1 MIFPKVAAL
10 SLAVQLIKVN
20 GSDVDCSQETNKKAP
35 ECICRLQNNWGL
47 DVCQKF
53 LENDFQSNI
62 INGEEVPPNVYP
74 WFARSTLG
82 SGWGGCGGSLISSE
96 YVLTAAHCVEGRVNT
111 LLSNGGY
118 QIGALCSPYGPN
130 DTDNC
135 QQEVESFGI
144 SSIDMHPS
152 YNPGTLQHDLALVRL
167 DGTSTITPVP
177 IDLGDVSPGY
187 EDLSLKQNLWP
198 IGFGTTETG
207 SVTSKLMH
215 VNVNYVK
222 QSTCNSA
229 YSGDIT
235 NDMMC
240 AADTNQDSCQG
251 DSGGPLYDSDNEVLV
266 GVVSWGYGCALAQY
280 PGVYSRISNQISWIK
295 EKVCAEHGAPKPGFC
310 ITGPTPSPSPPPPT
324 PAPTPCGGSIVKVEV
339 NTDNYPQETSWSLVN
354 KCTDQTV
361 FSVSQGQYTSAG
373 ETYSEEICVP
383 SNAEYSFTISDSYGD
398 GICCGYGT
406 GSYTVALAGENVA
419 SGGEFGGSE
428 ETSFGSC
435 NASPT
440 TPSPTKSPTESPTAA
455 PTKSPTDTPTKSPT
469 SAPTKSPTAPP
480 VSNDCSNGKV
490 LFELDLKTDNY
501 PGETTWELENSSGEQ
516 VLSGGPYTERATDHN
531 INECVDPDLYTF
543 TIKDSW
549 GDGICC
555 GYGSGSYSVKYDGNT
570 AKEGGSFGS
579 SESTT
584 FGEAPSMKM
593 FKLTLKTDNYPAETT
608 WDLVNT
614 CNNERITGGPY
625 SERMTEYIKE
635 EELSPAKY
643 RFTISDSWGDGICC
657 GYGSGSYK
665 VEYDGDIKKEGGQ
678 FTSSE
683 VTTFGECPPDP
694 ASAASNNYKPKPP
707 RSLSEKKPEYTKKE
721 AQPVKLKSGLRG
733 PSK

>member
-111 LLSNGGY
+111 LLANGGY

-130 DTDNC
+130 ASGNC

-177 IDLGDVSPGY
+177 IDQGDISPGY

-207 SVTSKLMH
+207 SVTNKLMH

-222 QSTCNSA
+222 QSTCNSN
-229 YSGDIT
+229 YGGDIT
-235 NDMMC
+235 DDMMC

-266 GVVSWGYGCALAQY
+266 GVVSWGIGCALAQY

-295 EKVCAEHGAPKPGFC
+295 QTVCAEHGAPKPAFC
-310 ITGPTPSPSPPPPT
+310 TTSPDPSDCP
-324 PAPTPCGGSIVKVEV
+324 
-339 NTDNYPQETSWSLVN
+339 N
-354 KCTDQTV
+354 
-361 FSVSQGQYTSAG
+361 GQ
-373 ETYSEEICVP
+373 VP
-383 SNAEYSFTISDSYGD
+383 
-398 GICCGYGT
+398 
-406 GSYTVALAGENVA
+406 
-419 SGGEFGGSE
+419 
-428 ETSFGSC
+428 
-435 NASPT
+435 
-440 TPSPTKSPTESPTAA
+440 
-455 PTKSPTDTPTKSPT
+455 
-469 SAPTKSPTAPP
+469 
-480 VSNDCSNGKV
+480 
-490 LFELDLKTDNY
+490 FELDLKTDNY
-501 PGETTWELENSSGEQ
+501 PGETTWELENSSGNQ
-516 VLSGGPYTERATDHN
+516 VLSGGPYTDRLTDHN
-531 INECVDPDLYTF
+531 VNKCLDPDSYTF

-570 AKEGGSFGS
+570 AKEGGSFGR

-584 FGEAPSMKM
+584 FGEASGVKM
-593 FKLTLKTDNYPAETT
+593 FKLTLKTDNYPSETT

-614 CNNERITGGPY
+614 CNNQRVISGGPY
-625 SERMTEYIKE
+625 SNKLTEYTKE
-635 EELSPAKY
+635 EELSPAQY

-665 VEYDGDIKKEGGQ
+665 VEYDGATKKEGGQ
-678 FTSSE
+678 FGRSE
-683 VTTFGECPPDP
+683 VTTFGACSPDS

-707 RSLSEKKPEYTKKE
+707 RSLSQKKPEYTKKE
-721 AQPVKLKSGLRG
+721 AQPVKLKSTLRG